1 MFQKGAALAPDFL
14 RGIYVRHEIEPLHC
28 ALCRKNEQWEKPFPE
43 CSGCN
48 LVIYCSRECQKSDWK
63 NHKRLCLDA
72 QKFGKKELNKTGRR
86 LRKFSVFYA
95 PLLDC
100 MVLFRYALYN
110 IATKGRGR
118 PKNHIVEI
126 RLSSQPDS
134 MRRPRLGIEKIMIR
148 EMITEE
154 RAKVEATA
162 RKERYFLPY
171 VCNLQVSNYTSYHS
185 MSGNTDMMETVQ
197 NISKED
203 LLQRVTA
210 SVQTI
215 NVIANGLRPDLFKI
229 IADCMK

>member
-1 MFQKGAALAPDFL
+1 MLQKGAALAPNFL
-14 RGIYVRHEIEPLHC
+14 RGLYLRHEIEPLYC
-28 ALCRKNEQWEKPFPE
+28 AMCRKSEQWEKPFPE

-72 QKFGKKELNKTGRR
+72 QKFGKKELNKVGRR
-86 LRKFSVFYA
+86 MIKFHVFYA
-95 PLLDC
+95 PLLDLI
-100 MVLFRYALYN
+100 VLFRYALYN

-126 RLSSQPDS
+126 RLCSLPDS
-134 MRRPRLGIEKIMIR
+134 MRRPRLGIEKILIR
-148 EMITEE
+148 EMSTEE

-162 RKERYFLPY
+162 RKETYFLPY
-171 VCNLQVSNYTSYHS
+171 VCYLQVSNFKSYQS
-185 MSGNTDMMETVQ
+185 MHGNTDMMETVQ